1 MKKKKRTMR
10 RKRNTSPNYMKNDK
24 TIDEAVKEFLD
35 NEIESIKEKIDP
47 KVGARFSDVNIR
59 IVSWDIKPIHRN
71 LYLVAIA
78 KMDDKHYGAFY
89 SPNRPPFPP
98 DGYAEEIRVTPG
110 TLTMVGE
117 PRLIHDI
124 EEWQFVTAFF
134 NTHNVFESQRI
145 FNWALQVKQ
154 GQDMREVVKKLPWFE
169 KVSKDRGITAE
180 EVASAII
187 RRDPTIQ
194 K

>member
-1 MKKKKRTMR
+1 
-10 RKRNTSPNYMKNDK
+10 
-24 TIDEAVKEFLD
+24 
-35 NEIESIKEKIDP
+35 
-47 KVGARFSDVNIR
+47 
-59 IVSWDIKPIHRN
+59 
-71 LYLVAIA
+71 
-78 KMDDKHYGAFY
+78 
-89 SPNRPPFPP
+89 
-98 DGYAEEIRVTPG
+98 
-110 TLTMVGE
+110 MVGE
-117 PRLIHDI
+117 PRLIHDV
-124 EEWQFVTAFF
+124 EEWQFITAFF

-180 EVASAII
+180 EIASAII